1 MISLGEERDSAPLR
15 LGRSVVLVIGFVLCL
30 VGAGGLAMDDMAY
43 RTVPDGSPN
52 GSAVVRAAAGADRE
66 VVLPAAAS
74 GAILALGL
82 GVTLAAARRP

>member
-1 MISLGEERDSAPLR
+1 MISLGSEGDAAPWR
-15 LGRSVVLVIGFVLCL
+15 LGRSMVLIVGFVLCL

-43 RTVPDGSPN
+43 RTDSE
-52 GSAVVRAAAGADRE
+52 GSANGATLVRAAAGADRE
-66 VVLPAAAS
+66 VALPAAAS